1 MSQRSLPEQREHNQC
16 LDIFL
21 QIAEAV
27 DFLHSKGLMHR
38 DLKVSARTA
47 QDVHALVE
55 LPACPWEFFS
65 GQRGCDAADQPL
77 AG

>member
-1 MSQRSLPEQREHNQC
+1 MAQRSLPEQREHNQC

-38 DLKVSARTA
+38 DLKVNARTA
-47 QDVHALVE
+47 QDVHVLVE
-55 LPACPWEFFS
+55 LPA
-65 GQRGCDAADQPL
+65 
-77 AG
+77 

>member
-1 MSQRSLPEQREHNQC
+1 MAQRCLLEQREHNQC

-38 DLKVSARTA
+38 DLKVNMYTLSVR
-47 QDVHALVE
+47 V
-55 LPACPWEFFS
+55 
-65 GQRGCDAADQPL
+65 
-77 AG
+77 